1 MQLFKNLFKKS
12 EKPVVQGMR
21 GAPELQTQD
30 ERDAT
35 RSRMEAEMTTQREQ
49 RASDAAGS
57 PPANQT

>member
-1 MQLFKNLFKKS
+1 MSLFKKLFKKP
-12 EKPVVQGMR
+12 ERPVVQDMR

-35 RSRMEAEMTTQREQ
+35 RSRMEAEMTTQREH
-49 RASDAAGS
+49 RASDAAGA